1 MTSLKKKK
9 IERRVLETMPDR
21 DLIQL
26 SLSGRAVPYDV
37 LVERYRRRIEAV
49 SAQFLRGAD
58 RDDCIQETFLKG
70 LVNLH
75 KLRDHDKFSSWLTVI
90 ARNVCLDTIKKRAPV
105 SSMDEDRPWTSVH
118 GMQFASAGPS
128 PLAKAVRNEENLR
141 LRNTMEKLDA
151 KYRRVLKMR
160 YFDGSDY
167 AAIAEQLKK
176 PLGTI
181 KSLIHRGQEKLRSLL
196 LEGLVQ
202 DERPV
207 VN

>member
-9 IERRVLETMPDR
+9 LERRVLETMPDR
-21 DLIQL
+21 DLIRL

-75 KLRDHDKFSSWLTVI
+75 KLRDHDKFSAWLTVI